1 MGWNAE
7 FPARSGTEQTMSG
20 KKPKKDVIGEG
31 NYTASR
37 NFDRAEEKF
46 VKKHKGEIPE
56 MGKGAERALDGKEG
70 RDLRDAEERA
80 KSRSHDKH

>member
-1 MGWNAE
+1 M
-7 FPARSGTEQTMSG
+7 PG

-46 VKKHKGEIPE
+46 VKKRKDEIPE
-56 MGKGAERALDGKEG
+56 MGEEARRALEGKDGQ
-70 RDLRDAEERA
+70 DLRDAEARA
-80 KSRSHDKH
+80 KSHSHSKPDER